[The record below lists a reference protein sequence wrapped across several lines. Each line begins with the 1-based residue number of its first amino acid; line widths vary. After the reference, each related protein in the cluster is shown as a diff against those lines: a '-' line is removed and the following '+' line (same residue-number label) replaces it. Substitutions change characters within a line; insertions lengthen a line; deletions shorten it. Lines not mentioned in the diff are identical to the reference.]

1 MRTHPNGKYIPK
13 RSAQIKR
20 KRREAKK
27 DDRDGGVIMIK
38 YYLFCIR
45 WLWKNRNWSDTRQK
59 YKAMNKAWNKRSK
72 RNGR

>member
-1 MRTHPNGKYIPK
+1 MATCKDCIQYDVCYKKLDHNED
-13 RSAQIKR
+13 
-20 KRREAKK
+20 RE
-27 DDRDGGVIMIK
+27 GEVITIK

-72 RNGR
+72 RNG